1 MNQSFVC
8 NSIILITIMVLIFTL
23 ENYQNADAS
32 KNSHSKANHIDSKI
46 SLPFNSHIADQ
57 SSIHEK
63 KDSGGGDG
71 GIPFP

>member
-46 SLPFNSHIADQ
+46 STI
-57 SSIHEK
+57 
-63 KDSGGGDG
+63 
-71 GIPFP
+71 